1 MGTYEHGTNYAFSI
15 QLLAYVEMYAYDAPF
30 GTNIFYLAE
39 EYEAIVSKLV
49 TGVTPAS
56 VEEIPFLSIAVTIV
70 MFPMFARLTYY

>member
-1 MGTYEHGTNYAFSI
+1 
-15 QLLAYVEMYAYDAPF
+15 MYAYDAPF
-30 GTNIFYLAE
+30 GTIIFYLAE

-49 TGVTPAS
+49 TGVIPPS